1 MSEQQAA
8 ALRVATRTLNDLA
21 DVVEDGLPTLDQS
34 NYDQVIEDV
43 SATDTPFA
51 ERWAGIKACV
61 DDHFEHLSLDES
73 LDSTIYD
80 YVGVS
85 GGYPPENRELT
96 ISIHY
101 YPEGRLKTEIGV
113 HDEPERRTTDEP
125 PGYTLTTLE

>member
-8 ALRVATRTLNDLA
+8 ALRIATRTLNDLA
-21 DVVEDGLPTLDQS
+21 DVVEDDLPTLDQS
-34 NYDQVIEDV
+34 NHDQIIEDV
-43 SATDTPFA
+43 AATDTAFA
-51 ERWAGIKACV
+51 RQWADIKACV

-85 GGYPPENRELT
+85 GGHPPENRELT
-96 ISIHY
+96 LSIHY

-113 HDEPERRTTDEP
+113 HDEPECRATDEP
-125 PGYTLTTLE
+125 TVTR